1 MIAAGKGYIEVA
13 TLLLDYG
20 ARIDARDN
28 EGKTA
33 LVFATWFGR
42 SDMVKLLLKNNAYT
56 NALNVKGSTALMFS
70 VKKYNLDI
78 FKLLLESGADIEVE
92 NKEGRTVLSLA
103 TSRGQNEII
112 TLIEAQKNMK
122 ELALSSD
129 ETDESI
135 LSSQSE
141 DSEHYTII
149 SDESMTNLLGNAQVQ
164 NVLTDNPSKR
174 KNEFE
179 DHHHQSSSSLSLMP
193 QTKQLK
199 TLQIT
204 SGREEFE
211 SSEKYK
217 VSAAPPISL
226 ISEEYKSETIFIES
240 DFVKIPEG
248 ASNKEILEILRTREY
263 IKLSKF
269 AKILN
274 KAPEQWTDSEI
285 RQLKFLTHPDKTG
298 NKEDFLAITKF
309 LEKSQQEDTNYGKY
323 MEHMVTYAKGIDIA
337 VDIAKISIKPDMKN
351 IVTLVHDGALLASK
365 ALPANFL
372 YLPSLLNSIS
382 ITYEIYNHKFYD
394 AGIKAVQSTSYYLLN
409 TQIISPKYGIPGF
422 AMLNGLLIT
431 HELIN
436 GEYGTA
442 AMHGISAT
450 LMSIAPATTS
460 TMFGIYY
467 TVTNLKSLYDLY
479 IEQQNSCLPEENIHA
494 TNSTETA
501 GNILTHEEHIS

>member
-174 KNEFE
+174 KN
-179 DHHHQSSSSLSLMP
+179 
-193 QTKQLK
+193 
-199 TLQIT
+199 
-204 SGREEFE
+204 
-211 SSEKYK
+211 
-217 VSAAPPISL
+217 
-226 ISEEYKSETIFIES
+226 
-240 DFVKIPEG
+240 
-248 ASNKEILEILRTREY
+248 
-263 IKLSKF
+263 
-269 AKILN
+269 
-274 KAPEQWTDSEI
+274 
-285 RQLKFLTHPDKTG
+285 
-298 NKEDFLAITKF
+298 
-309 LEKSQQEDTNYGKY
+309 
-323 MEHMVTYAKGIDIA
+323 
-337 VDIAKISIKPDMKN
+337 
-351 IVTLVHDGALLASK
+351 
-365 ALPANFL
+365 
-372 YLPSLLNSIS
+372 
-382 ITYEIYNHKFYD
+382 
-394 AGIKAVQSTSYYLLN
+394 
-409 TQIISPKYGIPGF
+409 
-422 AMLNGLLIT
+422 
-431 HELIN
+431 
-436 GEYGTA
+436 
-442 AMHGISAT
+442 
-450 LMSIAPATTS
+450 
-460 TMFGIYY
+460 
-467 TVTNLKSLYDLY
+467 
-479 IEQQNSCLPEENIHA
+479 
-494 TNSTETA
+494 
-501 GNILTHEEHIS
+501 